1 MSDAEIICILLLG
14 KSLDDVAED
23 ILRGGN
29 RDGAE
34 RVHTA

>member
-1 MSDAEIICILLLG
+1 MSDAEILCILLLG
-14 KSLDDVAED
+14 KSLDDVAEE
-23 ILRGGN
+23 ILQGGN

>member
-14 KSLDDVAED
+14 KSLDEVAEE
-23 ILRGGN
+23 ILAGGEK
-29 RDGAE
+29 DGDE